1 MTQPYHIPASPVRT
15 QITVKKSRFL
25 TTIEPAPTV
34 QQARQ
39 VIARVR
45 ADMPDASHH
54 VYAFRVGFGNS
65 VTEGMSDDGEPSGTS
80 GPPTLAVVRGSNL
93 GDIVVVT
100 TRYFGGAKLGKGGL
114 VRAYTESAQTALKQ
128 LPTELK
134 IAKQLIG
141 LEFPYALYHIVK
153 RLIAAHGGSIED
165 EVFDEKIMVIAHFA
179 TADVPAFRLDLREQ
193 TSGQVSPVSL
203 S

>member
-1 MTQPYHIPASPVRT
+1 MTQPCHIPAKAVRT
-15 QITVKKSRFL
+15 RIVIKKSRFL
-25 TTIEPAPTV
+25 TTVERAATV

-39 VIARVR
+39 VIADVR
-45 ADMPDASHH
+45 AEMPDASHH
-54 VYAFRVGFGNS
+54 VYAFRIGFGNS

-114 VRAYTESAQTALKQ
+114 VRAYTESAQQAINHLQ
-128 LPTELK
+128 TELK
-134 IAKQLIG
+134 VEKKLIG
-141 LEFPYALYHIVK
+141 LELPYPLYNIVK
-153 RLIAAHGGSIED
+153 LLIAEHGGTVED
-165 EVFDEKIMVIAHFA
+165 ETFAENILVTAHFA
-179 TADVPAFRLDLREQ
+179 ASDVPAFRLNLRDR
-193 TSGQVSPVSL
+193 TSGQIAAVSL